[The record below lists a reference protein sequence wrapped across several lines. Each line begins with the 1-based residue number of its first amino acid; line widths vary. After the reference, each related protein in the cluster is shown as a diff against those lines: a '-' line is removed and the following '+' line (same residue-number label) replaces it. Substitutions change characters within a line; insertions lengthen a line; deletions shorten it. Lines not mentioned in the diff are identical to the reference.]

1 MRALC
6 YISAFCVRAGLVSVS
21 VFDHQVRSRAI
32 WPVGGCDCCLSEE
45 RGSSLLNFG
54 FSLWM
59 GGPLVDC
66 SAEGVSSS
74 SCLSRSTC
82 GKAGFEHSSCALP
95 EDEKFEAGIACVK
108 GDLVVKEISLA
119 LAEVMRVY
127 NDNDDEETDL
137 SEDSDENGDSL
148 SVESDS
154 ADDLVDIDTE
164 VVTSSAFTAGNASE
178 SSTGNSENGNS
189 STTGTQL
196 LVSAMKGSR
205 AKRGIVT
212 KLSVS
217 WAPDVYDPPVTS
229 DSHTVKPHQR
239 SSRKSHYKYKPPKG
253 GSGSSSRSSSGS
265 KKEKKHSHHSSSS
278 SSKRDKKPSY
288 RSSNGGSSRTDTS
301 DPQHRKAYGSS
312 ITSRTDTSVPEY
324 HKLSPWQPLASAA
337 VEEAMPPVPVLKA
350 MEQIKRSSSCC
361 KEPPISMKAM
371 EQIKRSS
378 SCCKEPPISMLSRQ
392 FVAAK
397 YKGMFSFLSQ
407 NQLAS

>member
-1 MRALC
+1 
-6 YISAFCVRAGLVSVS
+6 
-21 VFDHQVRSRAI
+21 
-32 WPVGGCDCCLSEE
+32 
-45 RGSSLLNFG
+45 
-54 FSLWM
+54 M

-82 GKAGFEHSSCALP
+82 EKAGFEHSSCALP

-108 GDLVVKEISLA
+108 DDLVVKEISSA
-119 LAEVMRVY
+119 LTEMMRVY
-127 NDNDDEETDL
+127 DNDDEETDL

-154 ADDLVDIDTE
+154 ADDLVDIETE
-164 VVTSSAFTAGNASE
+164 LVTSSAFTAGNASE
-178 SSTGNSENGNS
+178 SSTGKSENGNS
-189 STTGTQL
+189 STNGTQP

-205 AKRGIVT
+205 AKRGIVA

-239 SSRKSHYKYKPPKG
+239 RSRKSHYKYKPPKG
-253 GSGSSSRSSSGS
+253 SSSSSRTSSGS
-265 KKEKKHSHHSSSS
+265 KKDKKQSHHSSSS
-278 SSKRDKKPSY
+278 SSKRDKKPSH
-288 RSSNGGSSRTDTS
+288 RSSNGGSSRIDTS

-312 ITSRTDTSVPEY
+312 ISSRTDTSVPEY
-324 HKLSPWQPLASAA
+324 HKLSPWQPPASAAA

>member
-1 MRALC
+1 
-6 YISAFCVRAGLVSVS
+6 
-21 VFDHQVRSRAI
+21 
-32 WPVGGCDCCLSEE
+32 
-45 RGSSLLNFG
+45 
-54 FSLWM
+54 M

-253 GSGSSSRSSSGS
+253 GSGSSS
-265 KKEKKHSHHSSSS
+265 
-278 SSKRDKKPSY
+278 
-288 RSSNGGSSRTDTS
+288 NGGSSRTDTS

>member
-1 MRALC
+1 
-6 YISAFCVRAGLVSVS
+6 
-21 VFDHQVRSRAI
+21 
-32 WPVGGCDCCLSEE
+32 
-45 RGSSLLNFG
+45 
-54 FSLWM
+54 M

-82 GKAGFEHSSCALP
+82 EKAGFEHSSCALP

-108 GDLVVKEISLA
+108 DDLVVKEISSA
-119 LAEVMRVY
+119 LAEVMHVY
-127 NDNDDEETDL
+127 DDNDDEGT
-137 SEDSDENGDSL
+137 SEDSDENEDSL
-148 SVESDS
+148 SLESDS
-154 ADDLVDIDTE
+154 ADDLVDIGTE
-164 VVTSSAFTAGNASE
+164 LVTSSAFSAGNASE
-178 SSTGNSENGNS
+178 SSTGKSEDGNS
-189 STTGTQL
+189 STNGTQP

-253 GSGSSSRSSSGS
+253 GSSSSSRTSSGS
-265 KKEKKHSHHSSSS
+265 KKDKKHSHHSSSS

-288 RSSNGGSSRTDTS
+288 RSSNAGSSRTDAS

-324 HKLSPWQPLASAA
+324 HKLSPWQPPASAA

-361 KEPPISMKAM
+361 KEPPLSMKAM

>member
-1 MRALC
+1 MMLFFLLLFLNIFFIYYCLTVAL
-6 YISAFCVRAGLVSVS
+6 
-21 VFDHQVRSRAI
+21 
-32 WPVGGCDCCLSEE
+32 
-45 RGSSLLNFG
+45 
-54 FSLWM
+54 
-59 GGPLVDC
+59 
-66 SAEGVSSS
+66 
-74 SCLSRSTC
+74 
-82 GKAGFEHSSCALP
+82 
-95 EDEKFEAGIACVK
+95 
-108 GDLVVKEISLA
+108 
-119 LAEVMRVY
+119 
-127 NDNDDEETDL
+127 
-137 SEDSDENGDSL
+137 
-148 SVESDS
+148 
-154 ADDLVDIDTE
+154 
-164 VVTSSAFTAGNASE
+164 
-178 SSTGNSENGNS
+178 NSENEYDLSVIACAKCSVLYLDGDVLNVLYMQ
-189 STTGTQL
+189 GTQL

-229 DSHTVKPHQR
+229 DSHTVEPHQR

>member
-1 MRALC
+1 MRARC
-6 YISAFCVRAGLVSVS
+6 YISAFCVCASLVSVS

-108 GDLVVKEISLA
+108 DDLVVKEISLA

-127 NDNDDEETDL
+127 DDNDDEETDL

-189 STTGTQL
+189 STT
-196 LVSAMKGSR
+196 VS
-205 AKRGIVT
+205 I
-212 KLSVS
+212 
-217 WAPDVYDPPVTS
+217 
-229 DSHTVKPHQR
+229 
-239 SSRKSHYKYKPPKG
+239 
-253 GSGSSSRSSSGS
+253 
-265 KKEKKHSHHSSSS
+265 
-278 SSKRDKKPSY
+278 
-288 RSSNGGSSRTDTS
+288 
-301 DPQHRKAYGSS
+301 
-312 ITSRTDTSVPEY
+312 
-324 HKLSPWQPLASAA
+324 
-337 VEEAMPPVPVLKA
+337 
-350 MEQIKRSSSCC
+350 
-361 KEPPISMKAM
+361 
-371 EQIKRSS
+371 
-378 SCCKEPPISMLSRQ
+378 
-392 FVAAK
+392 
-397 YKGMFSFLSQ
+397 
-407 NQLAS
+407 

>member
-1 MRALC
+1 MRARC
-6 YISAFCVRAGLVSVS
+6 YISGFCVCASLVVS
-21 VFDHQVRSRAI
+21 VFHQQVRSRAI
-32 WPVGGCDCCLSEE
+32 WSVGGGDCCLSEE

-82 GKAGFEHSSCALP
+82 EKAGFEHSSCALP
-95 EDEKFEAGIACVK
+95 EDEKFEVGIACVK
-108 GDLVVKEISLA
+108 DDLVVKEISSA

-127 NDNDDEETDL
+127 DDNDDEETDL
-137 SEDSDENGDSL
+137 SEDSNENGDSL

-164 VVTSSAFTAGNASE
+164 LVISSAFTAGNASE
-178 SSTGNSENGNS
+178 SSIEKSENGNS
-189 STTGTQL
+189 STNGTQL

-212 KLSVS
+212 KSSVS

-229 DSHTVKPHQR
+229 DSHTVRPHQR

-253 GSGSSSRSSSGS
+253 SSSSRTSSGS
-265 KKEKKHSHHSSSS
+265 KKDKKHSHHSS

-288 RSSNGGSSRTDTS
+288 RTSNVGSSRTDTTS

-312 ITSRTDTSVPEY
+312 ISSRTDTSVPEY
-324 HKLSPWQPLASAA
+324 HKLSPWQPPASAA
-337 VEEAMPPVPVLKA
+337 VEEAMPHVPVLKA

-361 KEPPISMKAM
+361 KEAPLSMKTM

-378 SCCKEPPISMLSRQ
+378 SCCKEQPISMLSRQ

>member
-1 MRALC
+1 
-6 YISAFCVRAGLVSVS
+6 
-21 VFDHQVRSRAI
+21 
-32 WPVGGCDCCLSEE
+32 
-45 RGSSLLNFG
+45 
-54 FSLWM
+54 M

-82 GKAGFEHSSCALP
+82 EKAGFEHSSCALP
-95 EDEKFEAGIACVK
+95 EDEKSEAGIASVK
-108 GDLVVKEISLA
+108 DDLVVKEISLA

-164 VVTSSAFTAGNASE
+164 VVTSSALTAGNASK
-178 SSTGNSENGNS
+178 SSTGNSEIGNS
-189 STTGTQL
+189 STNGTEL

-253 GSGSSSRSSSGS
+253 
-265 KKEKKHSHHSSSS
+265 SSS
-278 SSKRDKKPSY
+278 SSKRDKKPSH

-301 DPQHRKAYGSS
+301 DPHHRKAYGSS

-324 HKLSPWQPLASAA
+324 HKLSPWQPPASAA

>member
-1 MRALC
+1 MRARC
-6 YISAFCVRAGLVSVS
+6 FVSASCVRASLVLSVS
-21 VFDHQVRSRAI
+21 VLHRQVRSRAI
-32 WPVGGCDCCLSEE
+32 SSVGGGDFSLSGKK
-45 RGSSLLNFG
+45 GSSFLNFG

-66 SAEGVSSS
+66 SAEGVSSG
-74 SCLSRSTC
+74 SCLSRSIC
-82 GKAGFEHSSCALP
+82 EKAGFEHSSCALP
-95 EDEKFEAGIACVK
+95 EDDKFEAGIASAK
-108 GDLVVKEISLA
+108 NDSVVKEISLA

-127 NDNDDEETDL
+127 DDNDDEETDL

-154 ADDLVDIDTE
+154 ADDLVDIDAE
-164 VVTSSAFTAGNASE
+164 LVTSPAFTAGNASE
-178 SSTGNSENGNS
+178 SSTVKSENGNS
-189 STTGTQL
+189 SINGTQL

-253 GSGSSSRSSSGS
+253 SSSSSRTSSGS
-265 KKEKKHSHHSSSS
+265 KKDKKHSHHSSS
-278 SSKRDKKPSY
+278 SSKRDKKPSH
-288 RSSNGGSSRTDTS
+288 RSSNGGSSRTDAS
-301 DPQHRKAYGSS
+301 DPQHRKAYGI
-312 ITSRTDTSVPEY
+312 ITSSRTDTSVPEY
-324 HKLSPWQPLASAA
+324 HKLSPWQPPASAA

-350 MEQIKRSSSCC
+350 MEPIKRSASYC
-361 KEPPISMKAM
+361 KEPPLSLKAM
-371 EQIKRSS
+371 EPIKRSS

>member
-1 MRALC
+1 
-6 YISAFCVRAGLVSVS
+6 
-21 VFDHQVRSRAI
+21 
-32 WPVGGCDCCLSEE
+32 
-45 RGSSLLNFG
+45 
-54 FSLWM
+54 M

-82 GKAGFEHSSCALP
+82 EKAGFEHSSCALP
-95 EDEKFEAGIACVK
+95 EDEKSEAGIASVK
-108 GDLVVKEISLA
+108 DDLVVKEISLA

-164 VVTSSAFTAGNASE
+164 VVTSSALTAGNASK
-178 SSTGNSENGNS
+178 SSTGNSEIGNS
-189 STTGTQL
+189 STNGTEL

-253 GSGSSSRSSSGS
+253 SSSSSRTSSGS
-265 KKEKKHSHHSSSS
+265 KKDKKHSHHSSSS
-278 SSKRDKKPSY
+278 SSKRDKKPSH

-301 DPQHRKAYGSS
+301 DPHHRKAYGSS

-324 HKLSPWQPLASAA
+324 HKLSPWQPPASAA